1 MMSGKYR
8 QILSVLERPLG
19 GRSRIL
25 VAAAALILIPT
36 FFAPLWR
43 MSFMAQQYP
52 EGLDL
57 YIYSHS
63 LVGGGDAG
71 NDLTEINV
79 LNHYIGMAELN
90 EEEFT
95 ELKWIPLVI
104 GLIGVLTLRAA
115 AIGSL
120 KSILD
125 ILVICTYFA
134 GFSLWSFWYKLN
146 YYGKHLDPRAA
157 VKVDPFT
164 PPVFGYRMV
173 GQFEVWS
180 FPALATYLF
189 VLFGLLLLGGFWFTW
204 HRPGE
209 NMLDPLRTGNGG
221 TQ

>member
-1 MMSGKYR
+1 MSERY
-8 QILSVLERPLG
+8 QQMTAVLDRPLTS
-19 GRSRIL
+19 RSRIL
-25 VAAAALILIPT
+25 VIIAALVLIPT

-43 MSFMAQQYP
+43 MSFWAQQYP

-63 LVGGGDAG
+63 LVGGDGG

-90 EEEFT
+90 EQDFT

-104 GLIGVLTLRAA
+104 GLIGVLTLRAGA
-115 AIGSL
+115 LGTL
-120 KSILD
+120 KSIVD
-125 ILVICTYFA
+125 ILMICVYFA
-134 GFSLWSFWYKLN
+134 GFSLWSFWFKLN

-180 FPALATYLF
+180 FPALATYML
-189 VLFGLLLLGGFWFTW
+189 LIFGLLLLAGFWFTW

-209 NMLDPLRTGNGG
+209 KMLDPLRTDSGG
-221 TQ
+221 KQ